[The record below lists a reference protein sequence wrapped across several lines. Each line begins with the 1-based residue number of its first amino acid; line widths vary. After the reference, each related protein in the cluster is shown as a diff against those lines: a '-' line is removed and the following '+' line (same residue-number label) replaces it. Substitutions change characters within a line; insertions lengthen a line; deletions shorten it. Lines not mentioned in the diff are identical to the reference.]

1 MNRYGAVSSL
11 DFLSED
17 DIYNLAMEFFT
28 SIRKKGAVLE
38 DEPDDLDSDL

>member
-28 SIRKKGAVLE
+28 TMRKKGAILD
-38 DEPDDLDSDL
+38 DEPEDPDYDP